1 MKQVLFFRWLNTNGY
16 NKCLENKLLLISIN
30 FTPKTSH
37 RFPKKN
43 IVYYV
48 FQVGYWHGSFG
59 SVFGLG
65 SESEQKIDV
74 PHPSHSKSCDFVG
87 KFA

>member
-1 MKQVLFFRWLNTNGY
+1 MVITNAW
-16 NKCLENKLLLISIN
+16 KTAVATLISIN
-30 FTPKTSH
+30 FIPKTSH
-37 RFPKKN
+37 RFPKN

-59 SVFGLG
+59 SVFDLG
-65 SESEQKIDV
+65 SETFLFSEQKIDV
-74 PHPSHSKSCDFVG
+74 PHPSPNFVR